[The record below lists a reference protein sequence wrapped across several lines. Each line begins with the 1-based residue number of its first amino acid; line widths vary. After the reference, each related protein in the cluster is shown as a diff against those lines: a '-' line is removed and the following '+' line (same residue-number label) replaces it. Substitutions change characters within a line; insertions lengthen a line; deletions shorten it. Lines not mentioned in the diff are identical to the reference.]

1 VSATRATDR
10 TKGWPAVDDAKLREL
25 WDAGMG
31 SREIGKQL
39 RCSRDAVLGRARR
52 LGLARRQPLRREA

>member
-1 VSATRATDR
+1 MSGTRAIDR
-10 TKGWPAVDDAKLREL
+10 TKGWPAADDLKLREL

-31 SREIGKQL
+31 SREIGKLL

-52 LGLARRQPLRREA
+52 LGLPGRVVRRREA

>member
-1 VSATRATDR
+1 MSAARATDR
-10 TKGWPAVDDAKLREL
+10 TKGWPPADDARLREL
-25 WDAGMG
+25 WAEGLP

-52 LGLARRQPLRREA
+52 LGLSRRQQLRREA